1 MRDDIKPCLM
11 DTVIVPRERKKIHS
25 LPAPSI
31 CCPESIFLMEN
42 KMESLKNALDNIR
55 QICENENI
63 RPKMKL
69 CLVETIAGLALGL
82 NDD

>member
-1 MRDDIKPCLM
+1 MRDNIKPCLM
-11 DTVIVPRERKKIHS
+11 DTVIVPRERKKIHHQ
-25 LPAPSI
+25 
-31 CCPESIFLMEN
+31 PESIFLMEN

>member
-1 MRDDIKPCLM
+1 MRDNIKPSLM
-11 DTVIVPRERKKIHS
+11 DTAIIPRKQKKIYHQ
-25 LPAPSI
+25 
-31 CCPESIFLMEN
+31 PESIFLMAN
-42 KMESLKNALDNIR
+42 QVESLKNALDNIR

-69 CLVETIAGLALGL
+69 CLVETISGLALGL